1 VFDLTGRVALVTG
14 AGQNVGA
21 GVATALAAQG
31 ARVAVNDREAERA
44 TKTVAAIRAG
54 GGEAVEAVFDVTDED
69 AVTGAVAAIGEQLGP
84 VDILVNNAGVPM
96 GMKPEQ
102 FVDMASSEWRR
113 YIDLNLYGS
122 LHCTAAVVGSMCDR
136 GWGRVIQISS
146 GAGRTG
152 LTLGVSLYGASK
164 SGIEGFVRHL
174 AMEVARK
181 GVTVNTIALGLMD
194 NVPQEATASLARA
207 VPVGRLGSPTDV
219 AAAVVYVASDEAAWL
234 TGQTISLNGGS
245 TTP

>member
-21 GVATALAAQG
+21 GIATALARQG
-31 ARVAVNDREAERA
+31 ARVAVNDREPERA
-44 TKTVAAIRAG
+44 AATVATIIRAG
-54 GGEAVEAVFDVTDED
+54 GEAVAAVFDVTDEA
-69 AVTGAVAAIGEQLGP
+69 AVGAAVANIADQLGP
-84 VDILVNNAGVPM
+84 VDVLVNNAGVPK
-96 GMKPEQ
+96 GMKPEP
-102 FVDMASSEWRR
+102 FVDMASSEWQR

-122 LHCTAAVVGSMCDR
+122 LHCTAAVVGSMCER

-181 GVTVNTIALGLMD
+181 GVTANTIALGLMN
-194 NVPQEATASLARA
+194 NVPQEATAALARSI
-207 VPVGRLGSPTDV
+207 PVGRLGSPDDV
-219 AAAVVYVASDEAAWL
+219 AAAVIYVASDEAAWL